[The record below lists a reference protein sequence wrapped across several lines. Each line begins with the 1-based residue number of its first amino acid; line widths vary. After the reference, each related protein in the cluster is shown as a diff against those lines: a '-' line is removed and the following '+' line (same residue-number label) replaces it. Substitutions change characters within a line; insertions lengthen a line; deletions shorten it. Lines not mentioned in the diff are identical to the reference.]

1 MLLKILFSFDDAKVR
16 RFSEPRNI
24 FILFLFKNKLSFD
37 INQVVV
43 CEHTCFVCENNI
55 F

>member
-16 RFSEPRNI
+16 RFSETCNI
-24 FILFLFKNKLSFD
+24 YIPFLFKKELSFD
-37 INQVVV
+37 ISQVVV
-43 CEHTCFVCENNI
+43 CEHMPFVCENNT